1 MHNNIGPVIE
11 RFEVRPRLL
20 LTLVEGT
27 TAPRTKKDLRF
38 SSTSPSIHLGTLC
51 PAQAQQGESP
61 R

>member
-20 LTLVEGT
+20 LRLVEGT
-27 TAPRTKKDLRF
+27 TAPKTKEDLRF
-38 SSTSPSIHLGTLC
+38 SSMSPSVHLGDSMSSTD
-51 PAQAQQGESP
+51 PA